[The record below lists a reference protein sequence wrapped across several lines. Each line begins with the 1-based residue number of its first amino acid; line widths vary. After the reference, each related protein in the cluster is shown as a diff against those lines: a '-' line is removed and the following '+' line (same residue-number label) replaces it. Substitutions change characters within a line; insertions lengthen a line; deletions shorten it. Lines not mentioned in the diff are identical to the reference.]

1 VQGLLVFYLT
11 TINKIY
17 FYPPKNPLLNY
28 TIYTL
33 STSSEWV
40 TFIHGA
46 GGSSSIWHRQLRA
59 FKAEYNILL
68 IDLRGHGKSKI
79 AYKDVPKKKYTF
91 DLITDDII
99 EVIQHLKIKTT
110 HFVGVSMG
118 SIFVRNFA
126 ENYPK
131 YTQSMILSGAIV
143 YLNIRSQLL
152 MFLGNVFKTIIPYM
166 LLYKFFAFIIMP
178 KENHKESRTLFVREA
193 TKLNQKEF
201 IRWFRLTAKI
211 NPLLRYYR
219 KKDVKIPTLYVMGE
233 EDYMFLPSTQ
243 KLAKKHEL
251 SQIIVV
257 PNSGHVV
264 NIEQPIV
271 FNTESIQFLKS
282 LR

>member
-1 VQGLLVFYLT
+1 M
-11 TINKIY
+11 
-17 FYPPKNPLLNY
+17 LNY
-28 TIYTL
+28 TTYTL
-33 STSSEWV
+33 ATSSEWV

-46 GGSSSIWHRQLRA
+46 GGSSSIWHKQLRA
-59 FKAEYNILL
+59 FKTEYNVLL
-68 IDLRGHGKSKI
+68 IDLRGHGKSKM
-79 AYKDVPKKKYTF
+79 AYTDAPGEKYTF

-99 EVIQHLKIKTT
+99 QVIRHLRIKTS

-118 SIFVRNFA
+118 SIFIRNFA

-131 YTQSMILSGAIV
+131 YTRSMVLSGAIV
-143 YLNIRSQLL
+143 YLNLRSQVL
-152 MFLGNVFKTIIPYM
+152 MFFGNVFKTVIPYM

-178 KENHKESRTLFVREA
+178 KENHKESRMLFVREA

-219 KKDVKIPTLYVMGE
+219 KNDIKIPTLYVMGE
-233 EDYMFLPSTQ
+233 EDHMFLPSTK

-257 PNSGHVV
+257 PKSGHVV

-271 FNTESIQFLKS
+271 FNTEAIQFLKH
-282 LR
+282 LVK